1 MGGSAA
7 AAAHR
12 VIAPVLEL
20 RDVARAYARGRVR
33 AVDGVSLALVP
44 GEIVGLVGAN
54 GAGKTTLLRL
64 AAGLLAPD
72 SGVVTVL
79 GGAPDGAVARRGV
92 GYAPDGA
99 VFPPALTVRE
109 VLGYYA
115 RLHSAGPRRNALV
128 AEALALG
135 ELGPVADR
143 RAAALSR
150 GEAQRLA
157 LAQAAMGGRR
167 VLLLD
172 ETLSGID
179 PVVRRALCDRLAGL
193 AHQGVAVLLASHDL
207 TAVERLAGRVAILVR
222 GRIARSAP
230 TAALLGERVLE
241 IVLDRPPVAPP
252 AGFRVTAT
260 GLERDLRGDS
270 VEAALA
276 VCRAHRLAVRASRV
290 RLRTLE
296 DVVLDTLAAR

>member
-1 MGGSAA
+1 MSGPA
-7 AAAHR
+7 
-12 VIAPVLEL
+12 LEL
-20 RDVARAYARGRVR
+20 RDVRRAYARGRVR
-33 AVDGVSLALVP
+33 AVDGVSLELVP
-44 GEIVGLVGAN
+44 GEIVGLVGPN
-54 GAGKTTLLRL
+54 GAGKTTLLRV

-72 SGVVTVL
+72 AGTVTVL
-79 GGAPDGAVARRGV
+79 GGPVRSPAARRAL
-92 GYAPDGA
+92 GYGPDGA
-99 VFPPALTVRE
+99 VFPPALNVRE

-115 RLHSAGPRRNALV
+115 RLHAPGPRCRALV

-135 ELGPVADR
+135 ELASVAER

-179 PVVRRALCDRLAGL
+179 PVVRRTLCERLLRLARD
-193 AHQGVAVLLASHDL
+193 GVAILLASHDL
-207 TAVERLAGRVAILVR
+207 AAVERLAGRVAVLVR
-222 GRIARSAP
+222 GRIVRAAP
-230 TAALLGERVLE
+230 TAVLLQERVLE
-241 IVLDRPPVAPP
+241 IVLDRPPAEPP
-252 AGFRVTAT
+252 PGFRVTAT
-260 GLERDLRGDS
+260 GLERDLGSDS

-296 DVVLDTLAAR
+296 DVVLDALAAR

>member
-1 MGGSAA
+1 VTAA
-7 AAAHR
+7 
-12 VIAPVLEL
+12 VLEL

-33 AVDGVSLALVP
+33 ALAGVSLALVP
-44 GEIVGLVGAN
+44 GEIVGLVGPN

-72 SGVVTVL
+72 AGAVTVH
-79 GGAPDGAVARRGV
+79 GGPPHAAAARRAL

-115 RLHSAGPRRNALV
+115 RLHTAGPRRHALV

-135 ELGPVADR
+135 ELAALAER

-157 LAQAAMGGRR
+157 LAQAALGGRR
-167 VLLLD
+167 ILLLD

-179 PVVRRALCDRLAGL
+179 PVVRRALCDRLARL
-193 AHQGVAVLLASHDL
+193 ARDGVAVLLASHDL
-207 TAVERLAGRVAILVR
+207 AAVERLAGRVAILVR
-222 GRIARSAP
+222 GRIVRSAP
-230 TAALLGERVLE
+230 ITDLLRERVLE
-241 IVLDRPPVAPP
+241 IVLDRPPAEPP
-252 AGFRVTAT
+252 PGFRVTAT
-260 GLERDLRGDS
+260 GLERDLGADS

-276 VCRAHRLAVRASRV
+276 LCRAHRLAVRASRV

-296 DVVLDTLAAR
+296 DVVLETLDPR

>member
-1 MGGSAA
+1 
-7 AAAHR
+7 
-12 VIAPVLEL
+12 VTAPVLEL

-33 AVDGVSLALVP
+33 AVERVSLAIVP
-44 GEIVGLVGAN
+44 GEIVGLVGPN
-54 GAGKTTLLRL
+54 GAGKTTVLRL

-72 SGVVTVL
+72 TGTVL
-79 GGAPDGAVARRGV
+79 ALGGSPRTAAARRAV
-92 GYAPDGA
+92 GYAPEGA

-115 RLHSAGPRRNALV
+115 RLHAAGPRRGALV

-135 ELGPVADR
+135 ELESVAER

-150 GEAQRLA
+150 GQVQRLA
-157 LAQAAMGGRR
+157 LAQAALGGRR

-179 PVVRRALCDRLAGL
+179 PVVRRALCERLARL
-193 AHQGVAVLLASHDL
+193 ARDGVAMLLASHDL
-207 TAVERLAGRVAILVR
+207 AAVERLAGRVAVLVR
-222 GRIARSAP
+222 GRIVRTAA
-230 TAALLGERVLE
+230 TAALLRERVLE
-241 IVLDRPPVAPP
+241 IVLDRLPAEPPP
-252 AGFRVTAT
+252 GFRITAA
-260 GLERDLRGDS
+260 GLEYDLGADS

-296 DVVLDTLAAR
+296 DVVLEALDAR